1 MEIISILRTIKDP
14 RREHLREHSFECI
27 FYIAMAAV
35 IGGAESWYEVAD
47 FGKMHESFFRSRI
60 KDFKCVPSHDTFN
73 RVFSLLSPCEL
84 EKGFRTWIREI
95 CGKYR
100 GLVSIDGKEICGAR
114 EEKGDGSFESLRI
127 VSAWASSNGVSLGQE
142 KVSDK
147 SNEIKAI
154 PLLIKA
160 LDLEGC
166 IITIDAIACQH
177 EIVSTVI
184 DAKADYL
191 ISVKKNQKKLYE
203 TIEGWFSDID
213 IYGNN
218 IGGRGHIPQTR
229 YRYSITEESS
239 HGRFERRVCQVYNNG
254 VLSKVLKWKGVN
266 SVACLTNTKKYI
278 KSGKTTVERRYYIIT
293 SLPLDSE
300 RITETIRS
308 HWSIENNLHWQLDV
322 SFNEDS
328 QKKKKNAAQN
338 FSLLNKIA
346 MTQLKNNKRKA
357 SLKGKRKMAGWSDEF
372 LAELLDAPWQND
384 DIK

>member
-73 RVFSLLSPCEL
+73 RVFSLLSPSEL

-114 EEKGDGSFESLRI
+114 EEKSDGSFESLRI

-218 IGGRGHIPQTR
+218 IDGRGHIPQTR

-278 KSGKTTVERRYYIIT
+278 KSGKTTVERRYYMT

-338 FSLLNKIA
+338 LSLLNKIA

>member
-114 EEKGDGSFESLRI
+114 EEKSDGSFESLRI

-328 QKKKKNAAQN
+328 QKK
-338 FSLLNKIA
+338 
-346 MTQLKNNKRKA
+346 
-357 SLKGKRKMAGWSDEF
+357 RKMRHRIFHCSTR
-372 LAELLDAPWQND
+372 LP
-384 DIK
+384 

>member
-1 MEIISILRTIKDP
+1 MEIISILRIIKDP

-73 RVFSLLSPCEL
+73 RVFSLLSPSEL

-114 EEKGDGSFESLRI
+114 EEKSDGSFESLRI

-278 KSGKTTVERRYYIIT
+278 KSGKTTVERRYYIT

-308 HWSIENNLHWQLDV
+308 HWGIENNLHWQLDV

>member
-73 RVFSLLSPCEL
+73 RVFSLLSPSEL

-177 EIVSTVI
+177 EIASTVI

-218 IGGRGHIPQTR
+218 IDGRGHIPQTR

-278 KSGKTTVERRYYIIT
+278 KSGKTTVERRYYIT

-308 HWSIENNLHWQLDV
+308 HWGIENNLHWQLDV

>member
-73 RVFSLLSPCEL
+73 RVFSLLSPSEL

-114 EEKGDGSFESLRI
+114 EEKSDGSFESLRI

-177 EIVSTVI
+177 EIASTVI

-203 TIEGWFSDID
+203 TIEGWFSDIT
-213 IYGNN
+213 ISGTTIN
-218 IGGRGHIPQTR
+218 GRGHIPQNR

-278 KSGKTTVERRYYIIT
+278 KSGKTTVERRYYIT
-293 SLPLDSE
+293 SLPFDSE

-357 SLKGKRKMAGWSDEF
+357 SRKGKRKMAGWSDEF

>member
-1 MEIISILRTIKDP
+1 MEIISILRAIKDP

-47 FGKMHESFFRSRI
+47 SGKMHESFFRSRI

-73 RVFSLLSPCEL
+73 RVFSLLSPSEL

-177 EIVSTVI
+177 EIASTVI

-218 IGGRGHIPQTR
+218 IDGRGHIPQTR

-278 KSGKTTVERRYYIIT
+278 KSGKTTVERHYYIT

>member
-1 MEIISILRTIKDP
+1 MEIISILRAIKDP

-73 RVFSLLSPCEL
+73 RVFSLLSPSEL

-114 EEKGDGSFESLRI
+114 EEKSDGSFESLRI

-203 TIEGWFSDID
+203 TIEGWFSDIY

-218 IGGRGHIPQTR
+218 IDGRGHIPQTR

-278 KSGKTTVERRYYIIT
+278 KSGKTTVERRHYIT